1 MLPHL
6 QLEKNCYNAI
16 EAMQFLNENTVD
28 FMFLDINMPMMTGIE
43 FLKVLKNRPQ
53 VIITSAYQEYALQG
67 FELDVT
73 DYLLKPFRYDRF
85 IQAVTKAL
93 NISTKVSGTESSE
106 ESTLEKQLENSHDSK
121 KDIPSHI
128 FIKVDRKQIQLALA
142 DICCFEAYG
151 NYVKVWVDKI
161 SRLTPGTLTSFSEKL
176 PNSEFIRIHKS
187 AIVNKPFI
195 DFIEGNKLHLKNGQ
209 CYSIAKQH
217 KDKLKLLLQ

>member
-1 MLPHL
+1 
-6 QLEKNCYNAI
+6 
-16 EAMQFLNENTVD
+16 
-28 FMFLDINMPMMTGIE
+28 MMTGIE

-93 NISTKVSGTESSE
+93 NNSIKVSSTESNKDSP
-106 ESTLEKQLENSHDSK
+106 LEKQLANSHESK

-217 KDKLKLLLQ
+217 KDKLKRLLQ